1 MSNIINSLYFWEKVS
16 NRLQSLSVT
25 PAQMLAFLHLERA
38 VGDVE
43 IAESRFVDLDMS
55 RIEDMIVMKV
65 SESGD
70 DFMPVINGKWFRVV
84 VEDDGYMV
92 LTSWDRP
99 IPVIASVKYT

>member
-16 NRLQSLSVT
+16 IRLQALSVT

-43 IAESRFVDLDMS
+43 ISESRFVDLYIS
-55 RIEDMIVMKV
+55 RVEDMIVMKV
-65 SESGD
+65 VESGD
-70 DFMPVINGKWFRVV
+70 DFQPVVNGKWFRVV

-99 IPVIASVKYT
+99 VPVIASVKYT

>member
-1 MSNIINSLYFWEKVS
+1 
-16 NRLQSLSVT
+16 
-25 PAQMLAFLHLERA
+25 MLAFLHLERA